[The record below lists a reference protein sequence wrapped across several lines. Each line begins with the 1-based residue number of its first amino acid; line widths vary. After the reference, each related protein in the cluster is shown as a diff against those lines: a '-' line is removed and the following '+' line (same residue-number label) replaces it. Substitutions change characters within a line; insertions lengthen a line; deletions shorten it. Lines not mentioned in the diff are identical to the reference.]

1 MRGPGA
7 ALLASLILMTACAAP
22 ATPVA
27 GDAGRTITIEMSD
40 FGYSPKDISVRA
52 GETLTLRFRNAGR
65 IVHEFMAGRQPIA
78 GIGYKEDWLAMADG
92 GHGGGH
98 DMDHP
103 GAGIRVEP
111 NRLATLTITV
121 PADAGEFEFACF
133 VAGHYE
139 SGMKGRLVVTPSSA
153 ADTRPSAPAASG
165 APARPVA
172 TPTATRVPDH
182 TMGDM
187 GDEAH

>member
-22 ATPVA
+22 AAPVT
-27 GDAGRTITIEMSD
+27 GSGPRTITIDMSD
-40 FGYSPKDISVRA
+40 FGYSPREISVRA

-65 IVHEFMAGRQPIA
+65 IVHEFMAGRQPMA
-78 GIGYKEDWLAMADG
+78 GIGYKEDWLAMAG
-92 GHGGGH
+92 GAHAGSH
-98 DMDHP
+98 DTDHQ
-103 GAGIRVEP
+103 GAGVRVEP
-111 NRLATLTITV
+111 SGSATLTITV

-153 ADTRPSAPAASG
+153 ADTRPPAPAASG
-165 APARPVA
+165 APARPAA
-172 TPTATRVPDH
+172 TPTATRMPDH
-182 TMGDM
+182 TTGDM